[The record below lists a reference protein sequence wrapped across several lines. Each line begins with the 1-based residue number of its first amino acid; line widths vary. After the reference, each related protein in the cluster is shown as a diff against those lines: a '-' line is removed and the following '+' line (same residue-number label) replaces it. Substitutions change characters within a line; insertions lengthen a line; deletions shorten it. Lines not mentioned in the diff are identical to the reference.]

1 MTKNCPKYGLIN
13 SSIAERCDCSYLFA
27 ANGKDTKIKQFDAN
41 TVSYENLLRVS
52 AFTIVIAFILSTILV
67 VFIDNLIIDLI
78 YPHLL
83 IRTLHYLIAAGV
95 IVGADYVSD
104 KAYKMILSSIKNK
117 QVLRNMIFLGRL
129 SAKAL
134 GFKLILFLTVMWC
147 LDYAMGIT
155 VDDSMAI
162 HYISYLFLIYGIRH
176 FLGILVLALKDS

>member
-1 MTKNCPKYGLIN
+1 MTKSCPKCGLIN
-13 SSIAERCDCSYLFA
+13 SSIAERCDCSYLFT
-27 ANGKDTKIKQFDAN
+27 ANGKDTEIKQFDAN
-41 TVSYENLLRVS
+41 TVSYENLLSVS
-52 AFTIVIAFILSTILV
+52 AFTIVIAFILSTILI
-67 VFIDNLIIDLI
+67 VFIDNLIIDLV

-95 IVGADYVSD
+95 IVGTDYVSET
-104 KAYKMILSSIKNK
+104 AHTMILSSIKNK
-117 QVLRNMIFLGRL
+117 QRNIIFLGRL
-129 SAKAL
+129 SAMAL

-176 FLGILVLALKDS
+176 FLGFLVLALKDS